1 MTVNTAVN
9 KQKMQYGAPT
19 KNIPKKTFKNSHALK
34 YKKKYTKLCS
44 TALLVALHK

>member
-34 YKKKYTKLCS
+34 YKKKIHK
-44 TALLVALHK
+44 ALLDGSSCCFT